1 MSKPIVR
8 TTTGA
13 KVTITVELSNLG
25 SWGPDCMLD
34 QVYRQAREAA
44 VGRLNRAF
52 KEDARHIRILGPVI
66 VEAITTDIEKRA

>member
-1 MSKPIVR
+1 MSKPVVR

-13 KVTITVELSNLG
+13 KVTLTVELSNLG
-25 SWGPDCMLD
+25 SWGPDCLLD

-52 KEDARHIRILGPVI
+52 KEDSRNIRILGPVI
-66 VEAITTDIEKRA
+66 VESITTDMEKRA